1 MGPYFFKNLFSW
13 LAKRVVSWSS
23 LDWDRSRWAQIDLVL
38 GTLFDVAIHA
48 LNSVLLFPFVDSME
62 GFLFAIVMNIILAYV
77 FIFNPKFAWSN
88 PEEVP
93 KWVQS
98 RIKPLSADQRQEI
111 KTLEKL
117 GQMFW
122 SFKNKSSLGC
132 PKWIL
137 WKSVKNLF
145 LFQIMINLHIFSY
158 HENDEGKW
166 LALKTNA
173 FIYLEHP
180 VQVHF
185 INYEHKL
192 RINSVEYWTIENHKI
207 FTFAWKIYT
216 TYLFYS

>member
-1 MGPYFFKNLFSW
+1 MIVSILFGLECYHFATHVMILCGWRMLPRKDLVKQRIYFLIDLICAASSYLIHRQFLWLIILQNIQHIFYFMTWEKSW

-62 GFLFAIVMNIILAYV
+62 GFIFAIVMNIILAYV

-117 GQMFW
+117 GQMF
-122 SFKNKSSLGC
+122 
-132 PKWIL
+132 
-137 WKSVKNLF
+137 
-145 LFQIMINLHIFSY
+145 
-158 HENDEGKW
+158 
-166 LALKTNA
+166 
-173 FIYLEHP
+173 
-180 VQVHF
+180 
-185 INYEHKL
+185 
-192 RINSVEYWTIENHKI
+192 
-207 FTFAWKIYT
+207 
-216 TYLFYS
+216 

>member
-1 MGPYFFKNLFSW
+1 MKKLSLCIVLTETCYHWSIKWLGPYFFNLFSW

-145 LFQIMINLHIFSY
+145 
-158 HENDEGKW
+158 
-166 LALKTNA
+166 
-173 FIYLEHP
+173 
-180 VQVHF
+180 
-185 INYEHKL
+185 
-192 RINSVEYWTIENHKI
+192 
-207 FTFAWKIYT
+207 
-216 TYLFYS
+216 